1 MRNMGGWNSEDA
13 WRRTMDM
20 SDVQVNEFLSY
31 FYLKSIIS
39 NYMKMKEPP
48 FSLDLG
54 LTFNRGS
61 QINDK
66 TIDEHYLLAFDLL
79 DDTGGRRIQIE
90 NVRSKTSLIT
100 CFFGEI

>member
-1 MRNMGGWNSEDA
+1 MGGWNSEDA

-48 FSLDLG
+48 FSLDLA
-54 LTFNRGS
+54 LTFSRGS